1 MLRYWLV
8 FFRNVV
14 TLGIITLLPI
24 LSFAKTK
31 ILIFPFFSKKD
42 VKDITYS
49 TGVKKSFLTFAEILP
64 NVEIIESDYNIKDKD
79 YREVV
84 SFHKGFDFYMVAEF
98 DVQGDV
104 TTYMLTLLDRE
115 GKEVYRDRISSQD
128 LFEISDNMVR
138 SLSSFLLKQ
147 EVGFATIKFDIRLDK
162 EKYSL
167 LINDSII
174 RDISGNQTIS
184 SKVLSKVPYNIVVRK
199 ESTKEVVFTKS
210 VVLLENEVLE
220 LKINLPTD
228 QNVTTQTS
236 ELTKQV
242 KSDYKIIKDIED
254 AMRRKDIF
262 NDVYFSTLQK
272 DVVLL
277 SFEVRES
284 LYEKHKIG
292 LARQIIS
299 SVLNIIPGLG
309 SLVIGDN
316 TSFLISLIS
325 PYFTGI
331 VYGSKEIVYGSKEL
345 WGVVTLV
352 FYVYNLS
359 TPFIYA
365 NSWNSR
371 LENLLLFDKPK
382 KFSLIPSLTV
392 EENNNLCVHYTLTY
406 RW

>member
-84 SFHKGFDFYMVAEF
+84 NFHKGFDFYMVAEF

-147 EVGFATIKFDIRLDK
+147 EVEFATIKFDIRLDK

-174 RDISGNQTIS
+174 RGISGNQTIS

-199 ESTKEVVFTKS
+199 ESTKEVIFTKS